1 MQTETSN
8 SPKFK
13 DKSLIYSR
21 FDSDLALSQEG
32 TERASITSQDMKE
45 LY

>member
-1 MQTETSN
+1 MQTESSN

-13 DKSLIYSR
+13 DKSLVYSR
-21 FDSDLALSQEG
+21 FDSEITLTQEG